1 MSEIFLFESTFS
13 DHEGTYHHM
22 PNHMAKGHTDYCR
35 WQPSI
40 YSLMRYHE
48 GHNHIS
54 DVQKSS
60 IVTSPCD
67 SNRTRFDTPSCGRVF
82 GRNAMGSYF
91 RDVNVPSSFQLRVR
105 LGQASHGRGSVQTTD
120 SERKSIKLSA
130 LWAAPGGAARYNLL
144 ARAINNKPFAGHNS
158 HSGAVQPRGRTRGYV
173 QILRSLTLAHLCS
186 SLVESRTAT
195 ARRGR

>member
-1 MSEIFLFESTFS
+1 MERIPHCCGSHSRPVAGESRGFETENLAELREMSEIFLFESTFS

-105 LGQASHGRGSVQTTD
+105 LGQASHSRGSVQTTD

-130 LWAAPGGAARYNLL
+130 LWAAPGG
-144 ARAINNKPFAGHNS
+144 
-158 HSGAVQPRGRTRGYV
+158 RGP
-173 QILRSLTLAHLCS
+173 I
-186 SLVESRTAT
+186 
-195 ARRGR
+195 